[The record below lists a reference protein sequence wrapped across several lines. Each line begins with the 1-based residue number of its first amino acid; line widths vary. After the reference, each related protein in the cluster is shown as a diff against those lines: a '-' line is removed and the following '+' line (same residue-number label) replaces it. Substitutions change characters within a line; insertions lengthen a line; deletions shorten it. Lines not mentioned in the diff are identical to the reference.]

1 MDHLRAQKT
10 PNNLVAALEYLPSSL
25 DNMYKQTLDRSPN
38 QEQALCLLSWVLL
51 AERPLSV
58 DELRHAVAWRVDAT
72 ELLDDGDLEDEE
84 SLLSLCAGLVMLRR
98 EKREKGSKGDSW
110 QGSDEYNTVVFTRE
124 SSTGLI

>member
-1 MDHLRAQKT
+1 MDHLRAQTT
-10 PNNLVAALEYLPSSL
+10 PNKLAAALERLPSSL
-25 DNMYKQTLDRSPN
+25 DNMYEQTLDRCQN
-38 QEQALCLLSWVLL
+38 QEQVLCLLSWVLL

-72 ELLDDGDLEDEE
+72 KPLDDGDLEDEE

-98 EKREKGSKGDSW
+98 EKREKGSKGYF
-110 QGSDEYNTVVFTRE
+110 GRGGDEYNTVVFTRE